1 MEEGRQVVKIEAGDW
16 AAEFWFGSAYR
27 EKKMYPQ
34 AIETF
39 QHARQLSGDIP
50 FMVMAYGH
58 TQALAGNADE
68 ARSVLKKLER
78 LREIRSLPKLSV
90 GPTTLP
96 FIPSLYLAAIH
107 VRLRDT
113 SDAFRDL
120 DRAYQ

>member
-1 MEEGRQVVKIEAGDW
+1 
-16 AAEFWFGSAYR
+16 
-27 EKKMYPQ
+27 MYPE

-107 VRLRDT
+107 VGLLEPH
-113 SDAFRDL
+113 DAFPAQSRERHRGPPPAPSKRPPSRD
-120 DRAYQ
+120 AG